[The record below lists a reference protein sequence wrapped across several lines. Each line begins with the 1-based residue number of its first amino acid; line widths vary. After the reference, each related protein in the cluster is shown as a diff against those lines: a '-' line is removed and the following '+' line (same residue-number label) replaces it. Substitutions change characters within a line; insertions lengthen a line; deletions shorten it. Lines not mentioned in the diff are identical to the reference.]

1 MQNSNVFWR
10 EVDETIMDSRFA
22 TQTLELLKSKLDENS
37 LNWNNSNFLA
47 TLIVLT
53 GRISSLTE
61 DGSVKVKAFELLKAC
76 RDVAMEWRERICALL
91 AKMSTAPKEELKEM
105 RMKLVQISAL
115 SALTFAVN
123 QEDRHRILRSETEVV
138 IWFESIRSIHDN
150 ILLTESSLTEI
161 PTGLRNLLRW
171 VRRVG
176 VLQQNHLYSLPAVF
190 PGFLEFVKV
199 PEATLAASSQ
209 SHCRYEGDSQQVIR
223 CTTTKTFQIDT
234 VSRENPIST
243 ISIYSRS
250 H

>member
-61 DGSVKVKAFELLKAC
+61 DRIVKLQAFLLLREC
-76 RDVAMEWRERICALL
+76 RDVAGIWCRGIEGLL
-91 AKMSTAPKEELKEM
+91 AKMSLAPKEELKVM
-105 RMKLVQISAL
+105 RMKLVMISAL
-115 SALTFAVN
+115 SALTFSVN
-123 QEDRHRILRSETEVV
+123 DEDRHMILSSAQDVV
-138 IWFESIRSIHDN
+138 IWLESIRKIHDN
-150 ILLTESSLTEI
+150 ILLTESSLAEI

-176 VLQQNHLYSLPAVF
+176 VLQQDHLSNVKAVF
-190 PGFLEFVKV
+190 PGFLGFIKR
-199 PEATLAASSQ
+199 PEATLAASS
-209 SHCRYEGDSQQVIR
+209 HCHYEGLTRQVLR
-223 CTTTKTFQIDT
+223 CIVQESTFQIDT
-234 VSRENPIST
+234 VKVVYNI
-243 ISIYSRS
+243 
-250 H
+250 